1 MKRILVVD
9 NYDSFTYNLV
19 QYIGE
24 LGAEVVVWR
33 NDEFAPSEVEQLK
46 PDGIVI
52 SPGPCTPNEAGVAVE
67 LTRTVASRYPIY
79 GVCLG
84 HQVIAAA
91 FGAQID
97 KAETIMHGKTS
108 MIRHDGTGTFRG
120 LKDKIQ
126 ATRYHSLIV
135 NNLPPEL
142 PANAWVDDAGESIVM
157 GFRHVEW
164 PIWGVQFHPESILTE
179 EGHAMLQNFLDFC

>member
-1 MKRILVVD
+1 
-9 NYDSFTYNLV
+9 
-19 QYIGE
+19 
-24 LGAEVVVWR
+24 
-33 NDEFAPSEVEQLK
+33 
-46 PDGIVI
+46 
-52 SPGPCTPNEAGVAVE
+52 
-67 LTRTVASRYPIY
+67 
-79 GVCLG
+79 
-84 HQVIAAA
+84 
-91 FGAQID
+91 
-97 KAETIMHGKTS
+97 

-179 EGHAMLQNFLDFC
+179 EGHAMLQNFLDIC